1 MLLVCTAEA
10 MVVANW
16 TKREKGI
23 RFGGD
28 GRRETENLACTY
40 ECLRG
45 RRSRK
50 DRNSCV
56 CVCVCVCL
64 RAQCVCLCQ
73 IVFQDLRSKLFFH
86 RLDEVAT
93 APTAGAGRAG
103 SSGFLGSAPMAA
115 RLLLHCL

>member
-56 CVCVCVCL
+56 CVFACAVCVSVSDCL
-64 RAQCVCLCQ
+64 SR
-73 IVFQDLRSKLFFH
+73 FEK
-86 RLDEVAT
+86 
-93 APTAGAGRAG
+93 
-103 SSGFLGSAPMAA
+103 
-115 RLLLHCL
+115 

>member
-56 CVCVCVCL
+56 CVC
-64 RAQCVCLCQ
+64 LCQ

>member
-1 MLLVCTAEA
+1 MPTGQNGRKELDSVVMAGERRRIWLVLT
-10 MVVANW
+10 
-16 TKREKGI
+16 
-23 RFGGD
+23 
-28 GRRETENLACTY
+28 
-40 ECLRG
+40 
-45 RRSRK
+45 S
-50 DRNSCV
+50 V
-56 CVCVCVCL
+56 CVEEGAGKIETLVCVCL